1 MPKIIPENKRMA
13 IVKMLFNVGLHGDM
27 KLVKN
32 AALYI
37 GKSKF
42 L

>member
-1 MPKIIPENKRMA
+1 MPKIIPENKRMT
-13 IVKMLFNVGLHGDM
+13 IVKMLFNIELHGDM

-32 AALYI
+32 AAFI
-37 GKSKF
+37 GKSKN